1 MSTLPDFT
9 GPGFF
14 AGEAPDGL
22 TTIAGTPT
30 SAQVRVYWRDPADPQ
45 APDVLVA
52 STQSAADGTWQI
64 AGLNPA
70 LRYVVR
76 AQKSQFDDVTVV
88 GAAPSRSDV
97 IAYVDRLEQ
106 SEEFDGL
113 TGHVLLDSGLP
124 PFNCEVIQ
132 PLPFGLAAR
141 VDGRKLLIEGRSDD
155 EGRWES
161 VVRVT
166 ASNGVWVD
174 VPVRVLIIDGGAILG
189 VLPGASCLET
199 YSAQLSLHPLL
210 AVSGVVVKWSIAAG
224 RLPKGLHLDADTGV
238 IEGVANDATGYYS
251 VTICARTATGVIARR
266 SFEIGVGTILCLLHF
281 DGVNNS
287 TSITDAVSR
296 NWIAYG
302 NAKLSTNAPRLGS
315 ACLTLD
321 GNGDYVKGQDTN
333 WSIGTGE
340 FDFSAFCRVRRAG
353 RVFSKFSGMASAK
366 RFGFDVGAESTI
378 NMAYQPNSGAGPVF
392 PKSPAGN
399 AGAWNFLSVHRTAG
413 GKIGAGTN
421 GEYVESD
428 MGFDAD
434 LSFAGDVA
442 VGMFANA
449 QSPWQLFFDGDVDEL
464 KLVAG
469 ARINVDGYIPSAPS
483 DYPQPAPALAINGSL
498 PPALAGQAY
507 ASTGDVQVHG
517 SGAITVSVTDGALP
531 AGWSVSVSG
540 VSVTVSGSGVQ
551 AGDYSFVLSAT
562 DGFGIAK
569 LPLRLVVL

>member
-1 MSTLPDFT
+1 M
-9 GPGFF
+9 
-14 AGEAPDGL
+14 
-22 TTIAGTPT
+22 
-30 SAQVRVYWRDPADPQ
+30 
-45 APDVLVA
+45 
-52 STQSAADGTWQI
+52 
-64 AGLNPA
+64 
-70 LRYVVR
+70 
-76 AQKSQFDDVTVV
+76 
-88 GAAPSRSDV
+88 
-97 IAYVDRLEQ
+97 
-106 SEEFDGL
+106 DGL

-124 PFNCEVIQ
+124 PFTCEVIQ

-166 ASNGVWVD
+166 ASNGVLVD
-174 VPVRVLIIDGGAILG
+174 VPVRVLIIDGDAILG

-199 YSAQLSLHPLL
+199 YSAQLSPHPLL

-238 IEGVANDATGYYS
+238 VEGVANDATGYYS
-251 VTICARTATGVIARR
+251 VTICARTATGAIARR

-296 NWIAYG
+296 TWTAYG

-321 GNGDYVKGQDTN
+321 GNGDYVIGQDTN

-353 RVFSKFSGMASAK
+353 RVFSKFSGEASAK
-366 RFGFDVGAESTI
+366 RFGFDVGPESTI
-378 NMAYQPNSGAGPVF
+378 RMDYQQNDNDVGPVF

-428 MGFDAD
+428 MGFNAD

-442 VGMFANA
+442 VGRFANA
-449 QSPWQLFFDGDVDEL
+449 PAPWQLFFDGDVDEL

-507 ASTGDVQVHG
+507 ASVGDVQVHG

-540 VSVTVSGSGVQ
+540 VSVTVSGSGVR

-562 DGFGIAK
+562 DGSNIVK

>member
-45 APDVLVA
+45 APDALVA

-132 PLPFGLAAR
+132 PLPFGLTAR
-141 VDGRKLLIEGRSDD
+141 VEGRKLLIEGRYDD

-174 VPVRVLIIDGGAILG
+174 VPVRVLIIDGDAILG

-238 IEGVANDATGYYS
+238 VEGVANDATGYYS
-251 VTICARTATGVIARR
+251 VTICARTATGLIARR

-296 NWIAYG
+296 TWTAYG

-321 GNGDYVKGQDTN
+321 GNGDYVIGQDTN

-353 RVFSKFSGMASAK
+353 RLFSKFAANSTAK

-378 NMAYQPNSGAGPVF
+378 SMDYQRDNGHWLVF

-399 AGAWNFLSVHRTAG
+399 AGAWNFLSVHRTVG

-428 MGFDAD
+428 MGFTAD

-442 VGMFANA
+442 VGRFVNA
-449 QSPWQLFFDGDVDEL
+449 PAPWQLFFDGDVDEL
-464 KLVAG
+464 KLVVG

-507 ASTGDVQVHG
+507 ASVGDVQVHG

-540 VSVTVSGSGVQ
+540 VSVTVSGSGVR

-562 DGFGIAK
+562 DGSNIAK